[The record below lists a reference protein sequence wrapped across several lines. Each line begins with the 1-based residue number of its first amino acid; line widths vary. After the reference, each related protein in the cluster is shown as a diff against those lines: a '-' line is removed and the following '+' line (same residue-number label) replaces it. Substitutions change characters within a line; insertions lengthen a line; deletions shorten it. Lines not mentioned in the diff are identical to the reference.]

1 MINPLYEKLAKLV
14 VEYSLEV
21 KNGHRI
27 RIFGP
32 DTAKELFQALYI
44 EIIRADGHPWL
55 DIQIEGTQELFL
67 KYASEEQLLYVDKLE
82 KQMMK
87 EFDGIIRVRGEYN
100 TRKLSTI
107 DPKVIAT
114 YNGAPERKELNNV
127 FQDRDLKGELKWV
140 VIPFPCNS
148 LAQEANMDLFS
159 YSEFVE
165 KALLLDKDDP
175 VEEWRKVEK
184 EQDRIIKYLDK
195 VENIHVIGDDT
206 DLTLSVKG
214 RKWINC
220 CGRVNLPDGEVFTG
234 PVENSVNGRIRF
246 TYPGIYAGNEIEN
259 IYLEFKDGEV
269 IKASADKGEP
279 LLLEL
284 LKIDGATRM
293 GEFAVGTNK
302 GITKFTRN
310 MLFDEKINGTLHC
323 AIGMGPKQTGSK
335 NECAIHWDIL
345 KDMQITGSQ
354 IFADDE
360 LIYEE
365 GNWRI

>member
-21 KNGHRI
+21 KKGHRI
-27 RIFGP
+27 RIFGS
-32 DTAKELFQALYI
+32 DTAKELFQALYV
-44 EIIRADGHPWL
+44 EIIRAGGHPWL
-55 DIQIEGTQELFL
+55 DVEIEGTQELFL

-82 KQMMK
+82 KQMQK
-87 EFDGIIRVRGEYN
+87 EFDGFIRVRGEYN

-114 YNGAPERKELNNV
+114 YSGAPERKKLRNV
-127 FQDRDLKGELKWV
+127 FQERDLKGELKWV

-175 VEEWRKVEK
+175 AEEWRKVEK

-195 VENIHVIGDDT
+195 VENIHVIGEDT

-234 PVENSVNGRIRF
+234 PVENSVNGHIRF

-259 IYLEFKDGEV
+259 IFFEFKDGEV

-293 GEFAVGTNK
+293 GEFAIGTNY
-302 GITKFTRN
+302 GIKDFTKN
-310 MLFDEKINGTLHC
+310 ILFDEKIGGTLHC
-323 AIGMGPKQTGSK
+323 AIGLGPKQTGSK

-345 KDMQITGSQ
+345 KNLKYPGSK

-365 GNWRI
+365 GKWRI

>member
-1 MINPLYEKLAKLV
+1 M
-14 VEYSLEV
+14 
-21 KNGHRI
+21 
-27 RIFGP
+27 
-32 DTAKELFQALYI
+32 
-44 EIIRADGHPWL
+44 
-55 DIQIEGTQELFL
+55 
-67 KYASEEQLLYVDKLE
+67 
-82 KQMMK
+82 
-87 EFDGIIRVRGEYN
+87 
-100 TRKLSTI
+100 
-107 DPKVIAT
+107 
-114 YNGAPERKELNNV
+114 
-127 FQDRDLKGELKWV
+127 
-140 VIPFPCNS
+140 
-148 LAQEANMDLFS
+148 
-159 YSEFVE
+159 
-165 KALLLDKDDP
+165 DKDDP